1 MNFNE
6 ELADTYDII
15 YGDKDY
21 KSECNF
27 IEDTFNKYSRKGIKT
42 ILDAGCGSGN
52 HSILL
57 SDKGYN
63 VVGFDLSEMM
73 IQKAEKKYGK
83 IKNLEFH
90 VMDLRTFQFNSK
102 FDACVCMFAVLGY
115 LTETCDIIKAFKNIR
130 NHLKDDSLFIFDLW
144 NGLAVLRILPS
155 LRTKILNA
163 GKRRII
169 RIAEPELDA
178 FNHICKVNYR
188 LFIIENNIIVDEVKE
203 THVVRY
209 YFPQELKHYLEESGF
224 EVLKICPFL
233 DLNGGVD
240 ENVWNIAIVARAV
253 SGWNEN

>member
-1 MNFNE
+1 MIIKEGLHEIDDLVVEDPPGDRPGLGFRQG
-6 ELADTYDII
+6 LAVGESNI
-15 YGDKDY
+15 
-21 KSECNF
+21 
-27 IEDTFNKYSRKGIKT
+27 
-42 ILDAGCGSGN
+42 SGN
-52 HSILL
+52 PTSETEQQAHGRIEKIESKTLL
-57 SDKGYN
+57 EAASQ
-63 VVGFDLSEMM
+63 E
-73 IQKAEKKYGK
+73 

-163 GKRRII
+163 RKRRII

-233 DLNGGVD
+233 DLNGNVD

-253 SGWNEN
+253 SGWNENL